1 RAALPDAAAKR
12 AAWEAMFCSD
22 ELSNHLLKATAQ
34 GFWQPEQA
42 ELVREYV
49 PRYYEDAVAVA
60 ARRGPAVAE
69 VVGQWAFP
77 GLFVEADTLRLG
89 ERCLRDADPVPALR
103 RKLTDQLDDLA
114 RALRVRQG
122 PPQS

>member
-1 RAALPDAAAKR
+1 
-12 AAWEAMFCSD
+12 MFASD
-22 ELSNHLLKATAQ
+22 ELSNYLLRATAQ

-60 ARRGPAVAE
+60 ARRGPAIAD
-69 VVGQWAFP
+69 VVGLSAFP
-77 GLFVEADTLRLG
+77 TPFVDAETLRLG

-103 RKLTDQLDDLA
+103 RRFTDQLDDLA

-122 PPQS
+122 AGKG